1 MKTKFARTLLVL
13 GAVLVATLAPLP
25 AHAALC
31 SNASVAG
38 KWAYT
43 YTGTLFTSSGSL
55 PVASVGH
62 FTQDHAGNITGNQ
75 TRSVAGQSG
84 VEDISGTFTVS
95 SDCTASGPVE
105 VLVNGQVLRTAQLDV
120 VYDSDGK
127 HLRAIFQSLT
137 ASDGTNIPV
146 VITIDGN
153 MLKD

>member
-1 MKTKFARTLLVL
+1 MKTNIARTLLVL
-13 GAVLVATLAPLP
+13 GVVLMATLAPLQ
-25 AHAALC
+25 AHAAYC
-31 SNASVAG
+31 SYASLAG
-38 KWAYT
+38 QWAYT
-43 YTGTLFTSSGSL
+43 YAGTLFTSSGPL

-62 FTQDHAGNITGNQ
+62 FTQDHAGKISGSQ

-84 VEDISGTFTVS
+84 VEGISGTLTVN
-95 SDCTASGPVE
+95 SDCTASGPVD
-105 VLVNGQVLRTAQLDV
+105 VIVNGQLQRTAVLAL